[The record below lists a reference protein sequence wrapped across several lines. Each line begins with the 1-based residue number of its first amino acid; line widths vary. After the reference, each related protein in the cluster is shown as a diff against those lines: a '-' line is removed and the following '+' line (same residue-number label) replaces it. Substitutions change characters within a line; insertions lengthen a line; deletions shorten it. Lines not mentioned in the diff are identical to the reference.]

1 MDYNYKNRNYINVPS
16 LHHFCCNNQENQ
28 QNFND
33 TQYNF
38 ENALSLKLQFDRD
51 TSIHVYINIIS
62 IHNDFLIE
70 IKKFTQFEK
79 HSKE

>member
-28 QNFND
+28 NFND

-51 TSIHVYINIIS
+51 KCIY
-62 IHNDFLIE
+62 
-70 IKKFTQFEK
+70 QYYK
-79 HSKE
+79 HSQ